1 MTSSLESQL
10 AAELR
15 HEAERVGDLSGLAE
29 RVVARA
35 HVVRRRRGLTAAAVS
50 GVAVV
55 VLLVAFVGGGIPH
68 TSTLPPAN
76 KTPHPSEPV
85 YLAESLRQLP
95 QGGPPDVDYVVGT
108 QAHLGG
114 RTHMLPSGWIV
125 SRLLRAGDRWV
136 VTALNGDADPQEVV
150 ATLTKEGD
158 VAVLD
163 RGVAGGLAVDPSG
176 RYVAWGSESS
186 GAPSKHQLTE
196 YDLTTGAVVAH
207 RTVAQPASVVGWA
220 TEGVIASYLVDPGGS
235 PVVWDP
241 QAGTLTK
248 VWGGSGG
255 GPTFVAYS
263 GAHHLWLLD
272 DWLKGCDVVLSR
284 VGGTAPG
291 KHCTDRL
298 MRDGLNDPVAFFAE
312 DQLLAVASASTHS
325 VRIFDAQLA
334 DTGDRHPIP
343 AGTVALQIVPTTG
356 VHLLLNVLDISSRS
370 SHVLGC
376 VGNGPCERLL
386 DGSPGEELVL
396 ASP

>member
-1 MTSSLESQL
+1 
-10 AAELR
+10 
-15 HEAERVGDLSGLAE
+15 
-29 RVVARA
+29 
-35 HVVRRRRGLTAAAVS
+35 
-50 GVAVV
+50 
-55 VLLVAFVGGGIPH
+55 
-68 TSTLPPAN
+68 
-76 KTPHPSEPV
+76 
-85 YLAESLRQLP
+85 
-95 QGGPPDVDYVVGT
+95 
-108 QAHLGG
+108 
-114 RTHMLPSGWIV
+114 
-125 SRLLRAGDRWV
+125 
-136 VTALNGDADPQEVV
+136 VTAVNGDADPQEVV
-150 ATLTKEGD
+150 ATLTEQGD

-163 RGVAGGLAVDPSG
+163 RGGVRGLAVDPSG

-207 RTVAQPASVVGWA
+207 RALAQPASVVGWA
-220 TEGVIASYLVDPGGS
+220 REGVIASYLVDPGGS

-241 QAGTLTK
+241 QADTLTK
-248 VWGGSGG
+248 VWGGSDG

-263 GAHHLWLLD
+263 SARHLWLLF
-272 DWLKGCDVVLSR
+272 DWVKGCAVVLPR
-284 VGGTAPG
+284 VGGTAPS

-312 DQLLAVASASTHS
+312 GQLLAVASASTHL

-334 DTGDRHPIP
+334 DTGDGHPVP

-376 VGNGPCERLL
+376 VGNGPCERSL
-386 DGSPGEELVL
+386 DTAPGNQVVL